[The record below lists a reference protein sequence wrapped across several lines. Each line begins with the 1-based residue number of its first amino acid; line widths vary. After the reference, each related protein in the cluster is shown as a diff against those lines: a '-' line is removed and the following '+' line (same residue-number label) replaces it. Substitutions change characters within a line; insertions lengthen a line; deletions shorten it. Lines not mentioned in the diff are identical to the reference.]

1 MPLIKVLKVF
11 PIGLYENFQKSVK
24 TQEKVPRYTIKIVCF
39 GVLRGGLDRHAF
51 NAGKC

>member
-1 MPLIKVLKVF
+1 MPLIKVLRGF